1 MRQKTEIS
9 IIRNFGDQQLIS
21 LKMLVPLIKP
31 GQFYIVYNPEKDDIL
46 NPIYF
51 TLHLDEIFFLKP
63 KNTNWEIGDQLIV
76 NGPIGSGFSDYFNFQ
91 NLLCISLG
99 QSHGGLN
106 PVIDH
111 GVSMGKN
118 VAYMLDDANVVLPNS
133 VEIVFPN
140 MLDETLLWADFV
152 LIEVE
157 RGLLEKNQEILKR
170 ILKSDVLTEILI
182 YCPILCSGD
191 AQCMVCSVK
200 TNEGWIRTCQ
210 HGTVFNLKE
219 LEF

>member
-21 LKMLVPLIKP
+21 LNMPVPSIKP
-31 GQFYIVYNPEKDDIL
+31 GQFFIVYNPEKDDHL

-51 TLHLDEIFFLKP
+51 TLQLDEIFFLKP

-76 NGPIGSGFSDYFNFQ
+76 NGPIGSGFSNYFNFQ

-99 QSHGGLN
+99 QSCGGLN
-106 PVIDH
+106 PVVDH
-111 GVSMGKN
+111 SVSIGKN

-140 MLDETLLWADFV
+140 MLDENLIWADFV

-157 RGLLEKNQEILKR
+157 RDHLEKNQEILKR
-170 ILKSDVLTEILI
+170 ILKSDVHTEILI

-200 TNEGWIRTCQ
+200 TKEGWIRTCQ
-210 HGTVFNLKE
+210 QGTVFNLKE